1 MVVPGKSQMARLAAE
16 PGARYLSH
24 VNACRL
30 RGGRPSEGP
39 ARGNGR
45 PAEPASADDRPPAV
59 EQHHRHRTWLHPVQ
73 AARDKQVPEPTIRTQ
88 FEDAVLPHLHA
99 AYNLARWL
107 TRNDQDAEDVVQ
119 EAYLR
124 AWKFFG
130 TFHGGASRPWL
141 LTIVRR
147 TCYTWLQHNHAHEGV
162 TEFDDERH
170 SVASEEANPETLLL
184 HRVDAQELRHALE
197 ALPIEFREVII
208 LRELEDCSYKE
219 IAAITG
225 VPLGTVMS
233 RLARARQRLQ
243 HWLVSKAQGG
253 LP

>member
-1 MVVPGKSQMARLAAE
+1 MVAPGQRKMARLAAE
-16 PGARYLSH
+16 QGVRYSH
-24 VNACRL
+24 VSTCRL
-30 RGGRPSEGP
+30 RGRPSDGP

-45 PAEPASADDRPPAV
+45 PGEQASADARPPAV
-59 EQHHRHRTWLHPVQ
+59 GQRYRHTTWPYPVQ
-73 AARDKQVPEPTIRTQ
+73 AAKDKQVPEPTTRTR
-88 FEDAVLPHLHA
+88 FEDAVFPHLNA

-130 TFHGGASRPWL
+130 SFHGGESRPWL

-147 TCYTWLQHNHAHEGV
+147 TCYTWLQHNRAQEPV
-162 TEFDDERH
+162 IEFDDERH

-184 HRVDAQELRHALE
+184 HRVNAQELRHALE
-197 ALPIEFREVII
+197 ALPMEFREVIV
-208 LRELEDCSYKE
+208 LRELEELSYKE
-219 IAAITG
+219 IAAIAD

-243 HWLVSKAQGG
+243 HWLVSQAQGG

>member
-1 MVVPGKSQMARLAAE
+1 MVVPGQRKTARLAAE
-16 PGARYLSH
+16 QGVQYSPH
-24 VNACRL
+24 VSTYRL
-30 RGGRPSEGP
+30 RGGSSDGP

-45 PAEPASADDRPPAV
+45 PSGQASADDRPPTV
-59 EQHHRHRTWLHPVQ
+59 EQHHRHATWLHPVQ
-73 AARDKQVPEPTIRTQ
+73 AARDTQVPEPTTRTR
-88 FEDAVLPHLHA
+88 FEDTVLPHLSA

-124 AWKFFG
+124 AWKFFDS
-130 TFHGGASRPWL
+130 FHGGESRPWL

-147 TCYTWLQHNHAHEGV
+147 TCYTWLQHNRPHAGV

-170 SVASEEANPETLLL
+170 SIASEEANPETLLL

-197 ALPIEFREVII
+197 ALPMEFREVII

-219 IAAITG
+219 IAAITD

-243 HWLVSKAQGG
+243 HWLVSQAQGG

>member
-1 MVVPGKSQMARLAAE
+1 MVVPGQRKTARLAAE
-16 PGARYLSH
+16 QGVQYSPH
-24 VNACRL
+24 VSTCWL
-30 RGGRPSEGP
+30 RGYPSDGL

-45 PAEPASADDRPPAV
+45 PSGQASADDRPPAV
-59 EQHHRHRTWLHPVQ
+59 GQRHRHTTWPHPVQ
-73 AARDKQVPEPTIRTQ
+73 AARDQQVSEPTTRTQ
-88 FEDAVLPHLHA
+88 FEDAVVPHLNA

-119 EAYLR
+119 EAYVR

-130 TFHGGASRPWL
+130 GFHGGESRPWL

-147 TCYTWLQHNHAHEGV
+147 TCYTWLQHNRAQEPV
-162 TEFDDERH
+162 IEFDDERH
-170 SVASEEANPETLLL
+170 SVASEAANPETLLL

-197 ALPIEFREVII
+197 ALPMEFREVII

-243 HWLVSKAQGG
+243 HWLVSQAHGG

>member
-1 MVVPGKSQMARLAAE
+1 MSLARLTQISSLFVPIETSQEVEGSHTLTGKKAQRGRSMSPLIDPFEGGGAE
-16 PGARYLSH
+16 TIETS
-24 VNACRL
+24 
-30 RGGRPSEGP
+30 GG
-39 ARGNGR
+39 
-45 PAEPASADDRPPAV
+45 
-59 EQHHRHRTWLHPVQ
+59 
-73 AARDKQVPEPTIRTQ
+73 
-88 FEDAVLPHLHA
+88 EDAALATITTTQYDLSVTLQDFERTVLPHLHA
-99 AYNLARWL
+99 AYNVARWL

-130 TFHGGASRPWL
+130 SFRGGESRPWL

-147 TCYTWLQHNHAHEGV
+147 TCYSWLQHNRAQEPV
-162 TEFDDERH
+162 TAFDDEHH
-170 SVASEEANPETLLL
+170 SVANEEANPETLLL
-184 HRVDAQELRHALE
+184 HRVQAQELRQALE
-197 ALPIEFREVII
+197 ALPLAFREVII

-219 IAAITG
+219 IAAIAD

-243 HWLVSKAQGG
+243 HWLVSQTQGG

>member
-1 MVVPGKSQMARLAAE
+1 VGQR
-16 PGARYLSH
+16 
-24 VNACRL
+24 
-30 RGGRPSEGP
+30 
-39 ARGNGR
+39 
-45 PAEPASADDRPPAV
+45 
-59 EQHHRHRTWLHPVQ
+59 HRHTTWPHPVQ
-73 AARDKQVPEPTIRTQ
+73 AARDKQVSEPTTRTQ
-88 FEDAVLPHLHA
+88 FDDAVLPHLHA

-107 TRNDQDAEDVVQ
+107 THNDQDAEDVVQ
-119 EAYLR
+119 EAYVR
-124 AWKFFG
+124 AWRFFG
-130 TFHGGASRPWL
+130 SFHGGESRPWL

-147 TCYTWLQHNHAHEGV
+147 TCYTWLQHNRAQEPV
-162 TEFDDERH
+162 IEFDDERH

-197 ALPIEFREVII
+197 ALPMEFREVIV

-243 HWLVSKAQGG
+243 HWLVSQAQGG

>member
-1 MVVPGKSQMARLAAE
+1 MVVPGQRKTARLAAE
-16 PGARYLSH
+16 QGVQYSPH
-24 VNACRL
+24 VSTYRL
-30 RGGRPSEGP
+30 RGGPSDGP

-45 PAEPASADDRPPAV
+45 PSGQASADDRPPAV
-59 EQHHRHRTWLHPVQ
+59 GQRHCHATWPHPVQ
-73 AARDKQVPEPTIRTQ
+73 AARDKQVPEPTTRTR
-88 FEDAVLPHLHA
+88 FEDAVLPHLNA

-130 TFHGGASRPWL
+130 SFRGGESRPWL

-147 TCYTWLQHNHAHEGV
+147 TCYTWLQHNRVQESV

-170 SVASEEANPETLLL
+170 SVANEEANPETLLL
-184 HRVDAQELRHALE
+184 HRVQAQELRQALE
-197 ALPIEFREVII
+197 ALPVEFREVVV
-208 LRELEDCSYKE
+208 LRELEECSYKE
-219 IAAITG
+219 IAAITD

-243 HWLVSKAQGG
+243 YWLVSHAQGG

>member
-1 MVVPGKSQMARLAAE
+1 MVVPGQRKTARLAAE
-16 PGARYLSH
+16 QGVQYSPH
-24 VNACRL
+24 VSTYRL
-30 RGGRPSEGP
+30 RGTPSDGP

-45 PAEPASADDRPPAV
+45 PSGQASADDCPPAV
-59 EQHHRHRTWLHPVQ
+59 GQPHRHTAWPHPVQ
-73 AARDKQVPEPTIRTQ
+73 AARDKQVPEPTTRPR
-88 FEDAVLPHLHA
+88 FEDAVLPHLNA

-130 TFHGGASRPWL
+130 SFRGGESRPWL

-147 TCYTWLQHNHAHEGV
+147 TCYTWLQHNRGQETV

-170 SVASEEANPETLLL
+170 SVANEEANPETLLL
-184 HRVDAQELRHALE
+184 HRVQAHELRQALE
-197 ALPIEFREVII
+197 ALPMEFREVIV

-219 IAAITG
+219 IAAITD

-243 HWLVSKAQGG
+243 HWLVSQAQGG
-253 LP
+253 LL

>member
-1 MVVPGKSQMARLAAE
+1 MVVPGQRKTARLAAE
-16 PGARYLSH
+16 HGVQYSPH
-24 VNACRL
+24 VSTCRF
-30 RGGRPSEGP
+30 RGYPSDGL

-45 PAEPASADDRPPAV
+45 PSGQASANDCPLAV
-59 EQHHRHRTWLHPVQ
+59 GHRHHPTTWPHPVQ
-73 AARDKQVPEPTIRTQ
+73 AARDKQVPEPTTRTR
-88 FEDAVLPHLHA
+88 FEDTVVPHLSA

-130 TFHGGASRPWL
+130 SFRGGESRPWL

-147 TCYTWLQHNHAHEGV
+147 TCYTWLQHNRAQEGV

-170 SVASEEANPETLLL
+170 SVTSEEVNPETLLL

-197 ALPIEFREVII
+197 ALPLEFREVII

-243 HWLVSKAQGG
+243 HWLVSQAHGG

>member
-1 MVVPGKSQMARLAAE
+1 MVVPGQRQTARLAAE
-16 PGARYLSH
+16 KGVQYSPH
-24 VNACRL
+24 VSTCWL
-30 RGGRPSEGP
+30 RGYPSDGL

-45 PAEPASADDRPPAV
+45 PSGQASADDRPPAV
-59 EQHHRHRTWLHPVQ
+59 GQRHRHTTWPHPVQ
-73 AARDKQVPEPTIRTQ
+73 AAGDTQVPEPTTRTR
-88 FEDAVLPHLHA
+88 FEDAVVPHLNA

-130 TFHGGASRPWL
+130 SFRGGESRPWL

-147 TCYTWLQHNHAHEGV
+147 TCYTWLQHNRAQELV

-170 SVASEEANPETLLL
+170 SVANEEANPETLLL
-184 HRVDAQELRHALE
+184 HRVHAQELRQALE
-197 ALPIEFREVII
+197 ALPMEFREVIV

-219 IAAITG
+219 IAAITD

-243 HWLVSKAQGG
+243 HWLVSHAQGG
-253 LP
+253 LL

>member
-1 MVVPGKSQMARLAAE
+1 MVAPRQRKTDQLASE
-16 PGARYLSH
+16 QGVRYLAH
-24 VNACRL
+24 LNRCRL
-30 RGGRPSEGP
+30 RGTPSDGLAQGQRRPTGR
-39 ARGNGR
+39 
-45 PAEPASADDRPPAV
+45 ASADARPATV
-59 EQHHRHRTWLHPVQ
+59 EQRHRHATWPHPMQ
-73 AARDKQVPEPTIRTQ
+73 AAGDQQVLEPTTRTR
-88 FEDAVLPHLHA
+88 FEDTVLPHLNT

-107 TRNDQDAEDVVQ
+107 THNDQDAEDVVQ

-124 AWKFFG
+124 AWKFFDS
-130 TFHGGASRPWL
+130 FHGGESRPWL

-147 TCYTWLQHNHAHEGV
+147 TCYTWLQHNRAHAEV

-170 SVASEEANPETLLL
+170 SITSEEANPETLLL
-184 HRVDAQELRHALE
+184 HRVDAQELRRALE
-197 ALPIEFREVII
+197 ALPMEFREVII

-243 HWLVSKAQGG
+243 HWLVSQAQGG
-253 LP
+253 LS

>member
-1 MVVPGKSQMARLAAE
+1 MVATGQRKTARLAAE
-16 PGARYLSH
+16 QRVRYPSH
-24 VNACRL
+24 VNTCRL
-30 RGGRPSEGP
+30 RGGPVEGP
-39 ARGNGR
+39 ARGHGR
-45 PAEPASADDRPPAV
+45 PAGRASADDRPPAV
-59 EQHHRHRTWLHPVQ
+59 GQRDHSTTWPHAVQ
-73 AARDKQVPEPTIRTQ
+73 VTRDEQVPEPTSRIR
-88 FEDAVLPHLHA
+88 FEDALLPHLPA

-107 TRNDQDAEDVVQ
+107 TRNDQDADDVVQ

-130 TFHGGASRPWL
+130 SFHGEASRPWL

-147 TCYTWLQHNHAHEGV
+147 TCYTWLQHNRAHDEV

-197 ALPIEFREVII
+197 ALPLEFREVII

-219 IAAITG
+219 IAAITD

-233 RLARARQRLQ
+233 RLARARQRLH
-243 HWLVSKAQGG
+243 HWLVSQAEGG

>member
-1 MVVPGKSQMARLAAE
+1 MVVPGQRKMARLAAE
-16 PGARYLSH
+16 PWVRYHPH
-24 VNACRL
+24 VSTGRL
-30 RGGRPSEGP
+30 RGGPVEGP
-39 ARGNGR
+39 ARENGR
-45 PAEPASADDRPPAV
+45 PGGWISADNSPLAGG
-59 EQHHRHRTWLHPVQ
+59 HRHHPTTWPHLVQ
-73 AARDKQVPEPTIRTQ
+73 ATRDKQVPESTTRTR
-88 FEDAVLPHLHA
+88 FEDTVVPHLST

-130 TFHGGASRPWL
+130 GFRGGESRPWL

-147 TCYTWLQHNHAHEGV
+147 TCYTWLQHNRAQEPV
-162 TEFDDERH
+162 IEFDEERH
-170 SVASEEANPETLLL
+170 SVASAEANPEALLL
-184 HRVDAQELRHALE
+184 HQVETQELRHALE
-197 ALPIEFREVII
+197 ALPVEFREVII

-243 HWLVSKAQGG
+243 HGLVSQAQGG

>member
-1 MVVPGKSQMARLAAE
+1 MATGQRKTARLAAE
-16 PGARYLSH
+16 PGVRYPSH
-24 VNACRL
+24 VNTCRL
-30 RGGRPSEGP
+30 RGGLVEGL
-39 ARGNGR
+39 ARGHER
-45 PAEPASADDRPPAV
+45 PAGRVSADDRPPAAG
-59 EQHHRHRTWLHPVQ
+59 QRHHHTTWPHAVQ
-73 AARDKQVPEPTIRTQ
+73 GTRDEQVPEPTSRLR
-88 FEDAVLPHLHA
+88 FEDAVIPHLHA

-124 AWKFFG
+124 AWKFFDS
-130 TFHGGASRPWL
+130 FRGAESRPWL

-147 TCYTWLQHNHAHEGV
+147 TCYTWLQHNRAHEEV

-170 SVASEEANPETLLL
+170 SVASAEANPEALLL
-184 HRVDAQELRHALE
+184 HHVDAQELRHALE
-197 ALPIEFREVII
+197 ALPLEFREVII

-225 VPLGTVMS
+225 APLGTVMS

-243 HWLVSKAQGG
+243 HWLISQAEGG